1 METNN
6 SIVPGF
12 DDDSDDTLKITLRRL
27 PNIDNGCL
35 IILSGFID
43 TYNSNFFQNQMTKV
57 VSAGLTKIIL
67 ECSQLTGIASTGFGA
82 LTNLVKSLN
91 SLNGE
96 LVLASVQQTIY
107 ETIEL
112 LGFVQFFK
120 ISSTLEEAYGLLGTG
135 GVGMEGFISSSV
147 FPKLLAC
154 PACAKSLRA
163 QRAGRFRCIGC
174 KAIITITEDGQIKLG

>member
-12 DDDSDDTLKITLRRL
+12 DDDSDDTLKISLRKL
-27 PNIDNGCL
+27 PNIENGCL

-57 VSAGLTKIIL
+57 VTAGYIKVIL
-67 ECSQLTGIASTGFGA
+67 ECSQLTGVASTGFGA
-82 LTNLVKSLN
+82 LTNLVKMLN
-91 SLNGE
+91 SMNGE
-96 LVLASVQQTIY
+96 LVLATVQQPIY

-120 ISSTLEEAYGLLGTG
+120 IAPSLEDAFAILGNQAASSDNHF
-135 GVGMEGFISSSV
+135 GVSV
-147 FPKLLAC
+147 FPKLLSC
-154 PACAKSLRA
+154 PACGKSLRA